1 MRSTKNSRAFIVGIF
16 VFLGLAIFVLTV
28 LTLGGQQKT
37 FQKSITVKAVFDDIN
52 GLQKGNNIW
61 FSGVKI
67 GTVKKISFVG
77 SSQVE
82 VDMNIDEASKQYIR
96 KNAKARI
103 SSDGLI
109 GNKIIVIYAGA
120 SKSPSV
126 ENGDLLGV
134 EKASNPDEMMTTL
147 QANNQNLFAI
157 TNDVKG
163 ISKGLVEGKG
173 TIGKLLSDETLVND
187 LHTTMLRLRM
197 ASNNAERLSAALAN
211 YTTLLQRKGTLAN
224 DLVTDTTVF
233 YKLRATATQI
243 ENVSKNAS
251 IVIDNLNNTSSQL
264 GNSLNNKSTPV
275 GLLLNDED
283 AAADIR
289 VILSNLQAG
298 SQKLNDDLEAVQ
310 HNFLLKGYF
319 KKKAK
324 KEEEEKKKAEQL
336 QQQKASTPQQNTATP
351 QP

>member
-1 MRSTKNSRAFIVGIF
+1 MKSTKNSRAFVVGIF
-16 VFLGLAIFVLTV
+16 IFIGIAIFIVTV

-37 FQKSITVKAVFDDIN
+37 FQKSIVVRAIFDDIN

-67 GTVKKISFVG
+67 GTVKKIAFVG
-77 SSQVE
+77 NSQVE

-109 GNKIIVIYAGA
+109 GNKIIVLYSGA
-120 SKSPSV
+120 SKSASV
-126 ENGDLLGV
+126 ENGDILGV
-134 EKASNPDEMMTTL
+134 EKAANPDEMMSTF

-157 TNDVKG
+157 TTDVKG
-163 ISKGLVEGKG
+163 ITKRISEGKG
-173 TIGKLLSDETLVND
+173 TAGKLLTDETLIND
-187 LHTTMLRLRM
+187 LHSTLLRLRQ
-197 ASNNAERLSAALAN
+197 ASVNAERLSASVAAFAAKLD
-211 YTTLLQRKGTLAN
+211 RKGTLAN
-224 DLVTDTTVF
+224 DLVSDTTVF
-233 YKLRATATQI
+233 NRLKATAARI
-243 ENVSKNAS
+243 ETVSKNAS
-251 IVIDNLNNTSSQL
+251 ILVDNLNNTSSQL

-275 GLLLNDED
+275 GMLLNDED

-310 HNFLLKGYF
+310 HNFLLRGFF

-324 KEEEEKKKAEQL
+324 KEAEENKKLQL
-336 QQQKASTPQQNTATP
+336 QKDSANRR
-351 QP
+351 

>member
-1 MRSTKNSRAFIVGIF
+1 MKSNKNTRAFVVGIF
-16 VFLGLAIFVLTV
+16 TFIGIAIFIVTV

-37 FQKSITVKAVFDDIN
+37 FQKSIVVRAVFDDIN

-77 SSQVE
+77 NSQVE

-109 GNKIIVIYAGA
+109 GNKIIVLYSGA

-126 ENGDLLGV
+126 ENGDMLGV
-134 EKASNPDEMMTTL
+134 EKASNPDEMMATF

-157 TNDVKG
+157 TTDVKG
-163 ISKGLVEGKG
+163 ITKRITEGKG
-173 TIGKLLSDETLVND
+173 TAGKLLTDETLVND
-187 LHTTMLRLRM
+187 LHSTMLRLSQ
-197 ASNNAERLSAALAN
+197 ASANAERLSASVAA
-211 YTTLLQRKGTLAN
+211 YAAKLQRKGTLAN

-233 YKLRATATQI
+233 NRLKTSAAQI
-243 ENVSKNAS
+243 ESVTKNAS
-251 IVIDNLNNTSSQL
+251 ILVDNLNNTSSQL

-275 GLLLNDED
+275 GMLLNDED

-310 HNFLLKGYF
+310 HNFLLRGFF

-324 KEEEEKKKAEQL
+324 KEAEENKKALEL
-336 QQQKASTPQQNTATP
+336 QQQKASTPNP
-351 QP
+351 

>member
-1 MRSTKNSRAFIVGIF
+1 MKSNKNTRAFVVGIF
-16 VFLGLAIFVLTV
+16 IFLGIAIFVVTV

-37 FQKSITVKAVFDDIN
+37 FQKSIVVRAIFDDIN

-82 VDMNIDEASKQYIR
+82 VDMNIDEASKEYIR

-109 GNKIIVIYAGA
+109 GNKIIVLYAGA

-134 EKASNPDEMMTTL
+134 EKASNPDEMMATF

-157 TNDVKG
+157 TTDVKG
-163 ISKGLVEGKG
+163 ISKRITEGKG
-173 TIGKLLSDETLVND
+173 TIGKLLTDETLVND
-187 LHTTMLRLRM
+187 LHATMLRLRQ
-197 ASNNAERLSAALAN
+197 ASANTERLSASVAAFAVK
-211 YTTLLQRKGTLAN
+211 LQSKGTLAN
-224 DLVTDTTVF
+224 DLVTDTVIF
-233 YKLRATATQI
+233 SRLKATAAQI
-243 ENVSKNAS
+243 ESVSKNAS
-251 IVIDNLNNTSSQL
+251 IVVDNLNNTSSQL

-275 GLLLNDED
+275 GMLLNDED

-298 SQKLNDDLEAVQ
+298 TQKLNDDLEAVQ
-310 HNFLLKGYF
+310 HNFLLKGFF

-324 KEEEEKKKAEQL
+324 KEEEEKKKAEALQM
-336 QQQKASTPQQNTATP
+336 QQQKPVIPTP
-351 QP
+351 

>member
-1 MRSTKNSRAFIVGIF
+1 MKSTKNSRALVVGIF
-16 VFLGLAIFVLTV
+16 IFLGLAIFVLAV

-37 FQKSITVKAVFDDIN
+37 FQKSIVVRAVFDDIN

-67 GTVKKISFVG
+67 GTVKKIKFVG

-126 ENGDLLGV
+126 ENGDILGV
-134 EKASNPDEMMTTL
+134 EKAMNPDEMMSTL

-163 ISKGLVEGKG
+163 ISKGIIEGKG
-173 TIGKLLSDETLVND
+173 TVGRLLNDETLINEMN
-187 LHTTMLRLRM
+187 LTMLRLRQ
-197 ASNNAERLSAALAN
+197 ASANAERLSASVAEFAQK
-211 YTTLLQRKGTLAN
+211 LQRKGTLAN
-224 DLVTDTTVF
+224 DLVTDTTIF
-233 YKLRATATQI
+233 NRLKATAAQI
-243 ENVSKNAS
+243 ENVSKNAG
-251 IVIDNLNNTSSQL
+251 ITIDNLNNTSSQL
-264 GNSLNNKSTPV
+264 SNSLNNKSTPV
-275 GLLLNDED
+275 GMMLNDED
-283 AAADIR
+283 VAADIR

-310 HNFLLKGYF
+310 HNFLLRGFF

-324 KEEEEKKKAEQL
+324 QEEEERKKAEEMRE
-336 QQQKASTPQQNTATP
+336 QQMKTPTTNP
-351 QP
+351 

>member
-1 MRSTKNSRAFIVGIF
+1 MRSNNNTRAFVVGIF
-16 VFLGLAIFVLTV
+16 IFIGLAILVVTI

-37 FQKSITVKAVFDDIN
+37 FQKSIMVRAIFEDIN

-109 GNKIIVIYAGA
+109 GNKIIVIYSGA

-126 ENGDLLGV
+126 ENGDILGV
-134 EKASNPDEMMTTL
+134 EKAMNPDEMMSTL

-157 TNDVKG
+157 TTDVKG
-163 ISKGLVEGKG
+163 ISKGIAEGKG
-173 TIGKLLSDETLVND
+173 TVGKLLNDETLVND
-187 LHTTMLRLRM
+187 LHLTLSRLRQ
-197 ASNNAERLSAALAN
+197 ASANAERLSASVASFAGK
-211 YTTLLQRKGTLAN
+211 LQKKGTLAY
-224 DLVTDTTVF
+224 DLVTDTTIF
-233 YKLRATATQI
+233 SKLRATADQI
-243 ENVSKNAS
+243 ESVSKNAS
-251 IVIDNLNNTSSQL
+251 VVVDNLNNTSSQL

-275 GLLLNDED
+275 GMLLNDED

-298 SQKLNDDLEAVQ
+298 TQKLNDDLEAVQ
-310 HNFLLKGYF
+310 HNFLLRGYF

-324 KEEEEKKKAEQL
+324 READEKKETEDKKKAEDRR
-336 QQQKASTPQQNTATP
+336 KKPGGGY
-351 QP
+351 

>member
-1 MRSTKNSRAFIVGIF
+1 MKSNKNTRAFVVGIF
-16 VFLGLAIFVLTV
+16 IFLGIAIFVVTV

-37 FQKSITVKAVFDDIN
+37 FQKSIVVRAIFDDIN

-77 SSQVE
+77 NSQVE

-109 GNKIIVIYAGA
+109 GNKIIVLYAGA

-126 ENGDLLGV
+126 ENGDILGV
-134 EKASNPDEMMTTL
+134 EKASNPDEMMATF

-157 TNDVKG
+157 TTDVKG
-163 ISKGLVEGKG
+163 ISKRITEGKG
-173 TIGKLLSDETLVND
+173 TVGKLLTDETLVND
-187 LHTTMLRLRM
+187 LHSTMARLQQ
-197 ASNNAERLSAALAN
+197 ASANAERLSASVAAFAAK
-211 YTTLLQRKGTLAN
+211 LQSKGTLAH
-224 DLVTDTTVF
+224 DLVTDTVIF
-233 YKLRATATQI
+233 SRLKATAAQI
-243 ENVSKNAS
+243 ESVSKNAS
-251 IVIDNLNNTSSQL
+251 IVVDNLNNTSSQL

-275 GLLLNDED
+275 GMLLNDED

-298 SQKLNDDLEAVQ
+298 TQKLNDDLEAVQ
-310 HNFLLKGYF
+310 HNFLLKGFF

-324 KEEEEKKKAEQL
+324 KEEEEKKKAEELKL
-336 QQQKASTPQQNTATP
+336 QQQKAVTPAP
-351 QP
+351 

>member
-1 MRSTKNSRAFIVGIF
+1 MKSNKNTRAFVVGIF
-16 VFLGLAIFVLTV
+16 IFLGIAIFVLTV

-37 FQKSITVKAVFDDIN
+37 FQKSIVVRAVFDDIN

-77 SSQVE
+77 NSQVE

-109 GNKIIVIYAGA
+109 GNKIIVLYAGA

-134 EKASNPDEMMTTL
+134 EKASNPDEMMATL

-157 TNDVKG
+157 TTDVKG
-163 ISKGLVEGKG
+163 ISKRITEGKG
-173 TIGKLLSDETLVND
+173 TVGKLLNDETLIND
-187 LHTTMLRLRM
+187 LHSTMLRLQQ
-197 ASNNAERLSAALAN
+197 ASANAERLSASVATFAAK
-211 YTTLLQRKGTLAN
+211 LQRKGTLAN
-224 DLVTDTTVF
+224 DLVTDTIIF
-233 YKLRATATQI
+233 NKLKATAAQI
-243 ENVSKNAS
+243 ESVSKNAS
-251 IVIDNLNNTSSQL
+251 IVVDNLNNTSSQL

-275 GLLLNDED
+275 GMLLNDED

-289 VILSNLQAG
+289 VILSNLQEG

-310 HNFLLKGYF
+310 HNFLLRGFF

-336 QQQKASTPQQNTATP
+336 QSPAPSTVAPNP
-351 QP
+351 

>member
-1 MRSTKNSRAFIVGIF
+1 MKSNKNTRAFIVGIF
-16 VFLGLAIFVLTV
+16 TFLGIAILVVTI

-37 FQKSITVKAVFDDIN
+37 FQKAITVRAIFDDIN

-126 ENGDLLGV
+126 ENGDMLGV
-134 EKASNPDEMMTTL
+134 EKAMNPDEMMSTL

-163 ISKGLVEGKG
+163 ISKGLVEGRG
-173 TIGKLLSDETLVND
+173 TVGKLLTDETLMND
-187 LHTTMLRLRM
+187 LHSTMLRLRQ
-197 ASNNAERLSAALAN
+197 AAANAERLSASVAAFAGK
-211 YTTLLQRKGTLAN
+211 LQRKGTLAN
-224 DLVTDTTVF
+224 DLVTDTTIF
-233 YKLRATATQI
+233 NRLKATAAQI

-251 IVIDNLNNTSSQL
+251 VVVDNLNNTSSQL

-275 GLLLNDED
+275 GMLLNDEE
-283 AAADIR
+283 AAANIR
-289 VILSNLQAG
+289 VTLSNLQLS
-298 SQKLNDDLEAVQ
+298 SQRLSEDLEAVQ
-310 HNFLLKGYF
+310 HNFLLRGFF

-324 KEEEEKKKAEQL
+324 REAEENKKAAEL
-336 QQQKASTPQQNTATP
+336 QQQKEAAVTPTP
-351 QP
+351 

>member
-1 MRSTKNSRAFIVGIF
+1 MKSTKNTRAFVVGIF
-16 VFLGLAIFVLTV
+16 IFLGIAILVVTI

-37 FQKSITVKAVFDDIN
+37 FQKSIVVRAVFDDIN

-77 SSQVE
+77 NSQVE

-96 KNAKARI
+96 KNARARI

-109 GNKIIVIYAGA
+109 GNKIIVIYSGA

-126 ENGDLLGV
+126 EDGDVLGV
-134 EKASNPDEMMTTL
+134 EKAMNPDEMMSTL
-147 QANNQNLFAI
+147 QANNNNLFAI
-157 TNDVKG
+157 TTDVKG
-163 ISKGLVEGKG
+163 ISKGIAEGKG
-173 TIGKLLSDETLVND
+173 TVGRLLKDETLVND
-187 LHTTMLRLRM
+187 LHTTMLRLRE
-197 ASNNAERLSAALAN
+197 ASANAERLSASVAAFAAK
-211 YTTLLQRKGTLAN
+211 LQKKGTLAN
-224 DLVTDTTVF
+224 DLVTDTTIF
-233 YKLRATATQI
+233 NRLRATAAQI

-251 IVIDNLNNTSSQL
+251 IVVDNLNNTSSQL

-275 GLLLNDED
+275 GMLLNDED

-289 VILSNLQAG
+289 VTLSNLQAG

-310 HNFLLKGYF
+310 HNFLLRGFF

-324 KEEEEKKKAEQL
+324 KEEEELKKL
-336 QQQKASTPQQNTATP
+336 QQQKDSLNKR
-351 QP
+351 

>member
-1 MRSTKNSRAFIVGIF
+1 MKSNKNTRAFVVGIF
-16 VFLGLAIFVLTV
+16 IFLGIAIFVVTV

-37 FQKSITVKAVFDDIN
+37 FQKSIVVRAIFDDIN

-77 SSQVE
+77 NSQVE

-109 GNKIIVIYAGA
+109 GNKIIVLYAGA

-134 EKASNPDEMMTTL
+134 EKASNPDEMMATF

-157 TNDVKG
+157 TTDVKG
-163 ISKGLVEGKG
+163 ISKRITEGKG
-173 TIGKLLSDETLVND
+173 TVGKLLTDETLVND
-187 LHTTMLRLRM
+187 LHSTMLRLRQ
-197 ASNNAERLSAALAN
+197 ASANAERLSATIAAFAEK
-211 YTTLLQRKGTLAN
+211 LQRKGTLAN

-233 YKLRATATQI
+233 NRLKATAAQI
-243 ENVSKNAS
+243 ESVSKNAS
-251 IVIDNLNNTSSQL
+251 IVVDNLNNTSSQL

-275 GLLLNDED
+275 GMLLNDED

-310 HNFLLKGYF
+310 HNFLLRGFF

-324 KEEEEKKKAEQL
+324 KEEEEKKKAEELQH
-336 QQQKASTPQQNTATP
+336 QQQKAIAPNP
-351 QP
+351 

>member
-1 MRSTKNSRAFIVGIF
+1 MRSTKNTRAFVVG
-16 VFLGLAIFVLTV
+16 VFTFIGIAILVVTI

-37 FQKSITVKAVFDDIN
+37 FQKSIVVKAIFDDIN

-96 KNAKARI
+96 KNARARI

-109 GNKIIVIYAGA
+109 GNKIIVIYSGA

-126 ENGDLLGV
+126 ENGDILGV
-134 EKASNPDEMMTTL
+134 EKAMNPDEMMSTL
-147 QANNQNLFAI
+147 QANNNNLFAI
-157 TNDVKG
+157 TTDVKG
-163 ISKGLVEGKG
+163 ISKGIAEGRG
-173 TIGKLLSDETLVND
+173 TVGKLLTDETLVND
-187 LHTTMLRLRM
+187 LHLTMLRLRQ
-197 ASNNAERLSAALAN
+197 ASVNAEKISSNVAAFASQ
-211 YTTLLQRKGTLAN
+211 LQKKGTLAN

-233 YKLRATATQI
+233 QRLKATAAQI
-243 ENVSKNAS
+243 ELVSKNANG
-251 IVIDNLNNTSSQL
+251 VIDNLNNTTSQL

-275 GLLLNDED
+275 GMLLNDED
-283 AAADIR
+283 AANDIR
-289 VILSNLQAG
+289 VILSNMQSA
-298 SQKLNDDLEAVQ
+298 SQKLNDDLEAAQ
-310 HNFLLKGYF
+310 HNFLLRGYF

-324 KEEEEKKKAEQL
+324 KEEEENKKTDVDQTKVS
-336 QQQKASTPQQNTATP
+336 ASNP
-351 QP
+351 